1 MILSKYNEIME
12 HITVSNDMKNRIIN
26 NLQNEDL
33 TESKI
38 VRFPNMKR
46 YIALVA
52 CFVLLLVGT
61 FTISQMNKQP
71 QIVGEQT
78 SWGTVEYKNA
88 KDLSEASGIKIDDL
102 NNIPFEVT
110 ETIYQDYK
118 CNLVEIAYSNETNS
132 LYYRVSK
139 GNEDNSGDYNDY
151 SNVYQQDINGVNVTL
166 KGDND
171 LIFCVL
177 CENGGYSYSIVS
189 TNGLTVSQIEKMI

>member
-1 MILSKYNEIME
+1 MSKYNEIME
-12 HITVSNDMKNRIIN
+12 HIAVSDDMKERITN
-26 NLQNEDL
+26 NLQNKDL

-46 YIALVA
+46 YIALAA

-71 QIVGEQT
+71 KIVGDQT
-78 SWGTVEYKNA
+78 PWGTVEYKNA
-88 KDLSEASGIKIDDL
+88 KDLSKASGIKIDDL

-118 CNLVEIAYSNETNS
+118 SNLVEIAYSNETDN

-139 GNEDNSGDYNDY
+139 GSEDNSGDYNDY
-151 SNVYQQDINGVNVTL
+151 SNVYQQEINSFNVTL

-177 CENGGYSYSIVS
+177 YENGGYSYSIVS
-189 TNGLTVSQIEKMI
+189 SNGLTVSQIEKMI